1 MGETLANVSALV
13 VDCTDPHT
21 LAAFWRSILGG
32 DLVAYPAYPSVVAL
46 RAPGVTFDFTRTD
59 DEKQTKNRWHLDL
72 ASDDPDATVANAL
85 ALGATRADDVCV
97 SEDFTVLRDPEG
109 NEFCVLVDASTSA
122 PWASPSDQ

>member
-1 MGETLANVSALV
+1 MGETLANVSSLV

-32 DLVAYPAYPSVVAL
+32 DLVAYPEFNVVAL
-46 RAPGVTFDFTRTD
+46 GAPGVTFDFVRTE

-72 ASDDPDATVANAL
+72 ASDDPDATVAHAI

-97 SEDFTVLRDPEG
+97 SDHFTVLRDPEG

-122 PWASPSDQ
+122 PWASPSD